1 MRFGT
6 DTAETQHRVT
16 SPEERLLLAVMQS
29 AFWDLEHRDP
39 AERDRAQRY
48 FLSEGDDHPFSF
60 EAICRHFGW
69 SPGRIRKQLS
79 PQLITLGPE
88 LLRPPLRQ
96 VASR

>member
-6 DTAETQHRVT
+6 DPAEAHHHVT

-39 AERDRAQRY
+39 LERDRAQRY

-79 PQLITLGPE
+79 PHLMIE
-88 LLRPPLRQ
+88 
-96 VASR
+96 VATVAASIMHSIGRR